1 MAKISERIKVVRVHT
16 STAYARN
23 GNLHN
28 PTKSYHWDTYI
39 DGVLQ
44 GRSSLKCKA
53 VKFGE
58 DILAGV
64 YDD

>member
-1 MAKISERIKVVRVHT
+1 VAKVSERIKVVRVHT

-23 GNLHN
+23 GNHHN
-28 PTKSYHWDTYI
+28 PTKYYHWDTYI
-39 DGVLQ
+39 DGVNQ
-44 GRSSLKCKA
+44 GRSRLKREA